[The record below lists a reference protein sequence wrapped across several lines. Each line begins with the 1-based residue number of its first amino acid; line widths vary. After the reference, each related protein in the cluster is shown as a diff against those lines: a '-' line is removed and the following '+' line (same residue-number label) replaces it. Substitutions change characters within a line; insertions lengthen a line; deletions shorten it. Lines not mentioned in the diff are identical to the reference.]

1 MNAIDVH
8 GGSSNNRIYD
18 NTIIKSARGISVSSS
33 DAAAN
38 TIYSISLKGGEG
50 RYLS

>member
-18 NTIIKSARGISVSSS
+18 NTIIKSARRISVSSS

-38 TIYSISLKGGEG
+38 TIYSSIIK
-50 RYLS
+50 

>member
-8 GGSSNNRIYD
+8 SGSSNNRIYD
-18 NTIIKSARGISVSSS
+18 NTIIKSARGISVSSG

-38 TIYSISLKGGEG
+38 TIYSNIIK
-50 RYLS
+50 

>member
-1 MNAIDVH
+1 MNAMDVH
-8 GGSSNNRIYD
+8 SGSSNNKIYY

-38 TIYSISLKGGEG
+38 RIYSNIIK
-50 RYLS
+50 